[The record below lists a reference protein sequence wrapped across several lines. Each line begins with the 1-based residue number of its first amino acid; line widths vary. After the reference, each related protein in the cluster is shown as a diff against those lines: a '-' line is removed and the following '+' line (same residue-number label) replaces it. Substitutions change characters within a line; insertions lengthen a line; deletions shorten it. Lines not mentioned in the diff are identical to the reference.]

1 MPIYLKSEKCQV
13 KMVKAIPEREFQQQ
27 VIDLAH
33 IFHWRVY
40 HTWMSIH
47 SAGGFP
53 DLTLARGNRLIF
65 AETKSEKG
73 RLTLAQ
79 AEWLEILKATG
90 KCEVYVWMPS
100 DWPEIVKIL
109 E

>member
-1 MPIYLKSEKCQV
+1 MKGDI

-65 AETKSEKG
+65 AETKSERGK
-73 RLTLAQ
+73 LAPAQ
-79 AEWLEILKATG
+79 AEWLEVLKATG

-100 DWPEIVKIL
+100 DWPEITEIL
-109 E
+109 K

>member
-1 MPIYLKSEKCQV
+1 MKGDI
-13 KMVKAIPEREFQQQ
+13 KMVEAINEREFQQQ

-65 AETKSEKG
+65 AEIKSEKG

-100 DWPEIVKIL
+100 DWPEITEIL
-109 E
+109 K